1 MTMSIENI
9 INLTA
14 ALGVVLSVVF
24 LAIQTRKNTK
34 FVKANFYDSLA
45 SSNSEFLRQL
55 VEDKELG
62 KLFENA
68 VNSWDDLN
76 VDDKR
81 TSNYLF
87 IQLFRMWE
95 NTYYQNKMGIL
106 ESWLWK
112 SYKNTILSYFQNK
125 GIQEWW
131 CNRKQTFS
139 VEFKDFLES
148 SEKPNLP
155 IKTIKD
161 LKMIIKDEE

>member
-1 MTMSIENI
+1 MSIENI

-14 ALGVVLSVVF
+14 AVGVIISVVF

-68 VNSWDDLN
+68 VNSWNDLS

-112 SYKNTILSYFQNK
+112 SYKNTIISYFHHN
-125 GIQEWW
+125 GVQEWW
-131 CNRKQTFS
+131 INRKQTFS
-139 VEFKDFLES
+139 DEFRNFLED
-148 SEKPNLP
+148 SEKPKLP
-155 IKTIKD
+155 IKTIED
-161 LKMIIKDEE
+161 LKIVVKDE